1 MYSSQDKP
9 KIILS
14 WRLAQTS
21 NILSQ
26 KSEIFFCSESPSKN
40 LLHGTFVGKRKENSQ
55 CESISKCRQKDW
67 HRAWQLQA
75 RVSLS
80 GCSQGQLWHCRS
92 ALQADS
98 NSNVISAKHSNEPQ
112 WWCTTFHLQGNSETG
127 INPAVHA
134 QPKFQP
140 TSLCNVGQFRST
152 HFKEVI

>member
-40 LLHGTFVGKRKENSQ
+40 LLHRTFIGKRKKQPVWINLQKQAKRLAQGMAAPSL
-55 CESISKCRQKDW
+55 CLSIGLLTGPAVTLQKCLTGRLQQRDKSKTQPW
-67 HRAWQLQA
+67 AS
-75 RVSLS
+75 VMMYYFSLT
-80 GCSQGQLWHCRS
+80 RKFR
-92 ALQADS
+92 
-98 NSNVISAKHSNEPQ
+98 N
-112 WWCTTFHLQGNSETG
+112 TG
-127 INPAVHA
+127 INPAVHT

-140 TSLCNVGQFRST
+140 NSVCNVGQFRST